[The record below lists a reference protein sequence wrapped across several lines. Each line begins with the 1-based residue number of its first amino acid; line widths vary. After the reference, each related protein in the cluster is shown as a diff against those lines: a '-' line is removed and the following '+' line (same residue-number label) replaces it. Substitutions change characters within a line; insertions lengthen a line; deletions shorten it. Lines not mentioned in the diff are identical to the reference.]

1 METRPLR
8 DIRWACARF
17 GASRDSVYAWARAG
31 WIPHCRIG
39 RRVFFD
45 ESAIEV
51 FIDSGGA
58 PRKSANPERKKPA
71 HEELSV

>member
-17 GASRDSVYAWARAG
+17 GASRDSVYAWAQAG

-39 RRVFFD
+39 RRIFFD
-45 ESAIEV
+45 ERAIEM

-58 PRKSANPERKKPA
+58 PRKTAELKDNKPV
-71 HEELSV
+71 HEEPSA

>member
-1 METRPLR
+1 MEARPLR

-17 GASRDSVYAWARAG
+17 GASRDSVYAWVRAG

-45 ESAIEV
+45 ESAIEI

-58 PRKSANPERKKPA
+58 PRKAAKPEGDQPVHEKPSA
-71 HEELSV
+71 

>member
-58 PRKSANPERKKPA
+58 PRKTARLEGSNSVPEEPSA
-71 HEELSV
+71 